1 METMIDIIDVS
12 KSYGK
17 GLPAV
22 NHANLHV
29 DKGEFVFVV
38 GSSGSGKTTL
48 IKLLMK
54 ELDSTSGQMIVSG
67 ERLEKMKHRRVA
79 KYRRKL
85 GVVFQDFRLLKDR
98 NVYENVA
105 FAQRVI
111 GRPTRVIRRRVP
123 EVLQEVGLAEKYK
136 SFPDELSGGEQ
147 QRVALARML
156 LHQPEIIMLD
166 EPFSALDGFLKDTLQ
181 LEMLELIEEY
191 QKDVLMVSHSRDEIY
206 RFCDNMV
213 LLEKG
218 SCILKGKTTD
228 IFANPRKM
236 EAARLTGCK
245 NISAAEKRGSHSV
258 YARDWDFVFE
268 TEEEVKDSIKY
279 IGIRAHYMKPSDVP
293 EKINSMKIVSAGYT
307 ETPFENQH
315 LFKNAENPKSKRLWY
330 IEEKPDLKET
340 TEQPLPSYMVFPK
353 KSLMLL
359 E

>member
-111 GRPTRVIRRRVP
+111 GASARSIRESVPTM
-123 EVLQEVGLAEKYK
+123 LTMVGLSSKYK
-136 SFPDELSGGEQ
+136 FYPQQLSGGEQ
-147 QRVALARML
+147 QRVAIARAL
-156 LHQPEIIMLD
+156 INRPEILLADEPTGNLDGHNSMEIMKLLD
-166 EPFSALDGFLKDTLQ
+166 EINRRGTTV
-181 LEMLELIEEY
+181 I
-191 QKDVLMVSHSRDEIY
+191 VVTHSHEIVD
-206 RFCDNMV
+206 RM
-213 LLEKG
+213 K
-218 SCILKGKTTD
+218 
-228 IFANPRKM
+228 
-236 EAARLTGCK
+236 
-245 NISAAEKRGSHSV
+245 KRVITMDRG
-258 YARDWDFVFE
+258 
-268 TEEEVKDSIKY
+268 T
-279 IGIRAHYMKPSDVP
+279 
-293 EKINSMKIVSAGYT
+293 IVSDEKKGGYT
-307 ETPFENQH
+307 HE
-315 LFKNAENPKSKRLWY
+315 
-330 IEEKPDLKET
+330 D
-340 TEQPLPSYMVFPK
+340 
-353 KSLMLL
+353 
-359 E
+359 